1 MGKRLPQVETAVS
14 SKKAK
19 AAPATKKKAEDPAPA
34 KKKARRPDHRRS
46 RGPRGPMEP
55 MRHDRV
61 KDSTEQKSLMKPYYL
76 DN

>member
-1 MGKRLPQVETAVS
+1 MEKEPQAETAAP

-19 AAPATKKKAEDPAPA
+19 AAPKKKTEEPASG
-34 KKKARRPDHRRS
+34 KKSTSARRPDHRRS
-46 RGPRGPMEP
+46 RGPRGPIEP